1 MSEFFSKK
9 LTRVSFI
16 LSICIIFYHSSNLK
30 EYPIAVNNP
39 LYIFQTFLN
48 AIIDIAVPTF
58 FIMSGYLYY
67 YNCDSVNTGFK
78 KAKKRIF
85 SLLIPY
91 LFFSTLYTVYFMVL
105 SNVPFFKGK
114 INYANAAKLNVG
126 NVFSGVFLAKYAGI
140 LYYVRNLICLTIIFP
155 IIYYSLKIK
164 PIAYLVLVGLFFVYF
179 FDLNVPSKIS
189 LVIKIDVWFW
199 YYLGVVVSVSVKD
212 FKKLKTRDSLIFLSV
227 GLLIVLLLC
236 IYRLNL
242 NIKFSS
248 IVTRIIDKTSSII
261 LVICF
266 WFAFDLVVTEK
277 TIKLENIS
285 FFVYCIHSLILE
297 SFQKII
303 FLFGDK
309 NMLFASIRYF
319 IPPCLTYFIII
330 AIALFMDRFMP
341 KTFKVISGGRTLTK
355 RTTNG
360 KLSGESNAVADAT
373 DGLSKE

>member
-16 LSICIIFYHSSNLK
+16 LSICIILYHASNLN
-30 EYPIAVNNP
+30 EYCIAVNNP

-48 AIIDIAVPTF
+48 TIIDIAVPTF
-58 FIMSGYLYY
+58 FVMSGFLYY
-67 YNCDSVNTGFK
+67 YNCDKLNICFK

-91 LFFSTLYTVYFMVL
+91 FIFCALYTVYFLVL
-105 SNVPFFKGK
+105 CNLPILKDK
-114 INYANAAKLNVG
+114 LNNAVNAKLNAS
-126 NVFSGVFLAKYAGI
+126 NVFQGLFLAKYSGI
-140 LYYVRNLICLTIIFP
+140 LWYVRNLIALTLISP
-155 IIYYSLKIK
+155 LIYYSLKVK
-164 PIAYLVLVGLFFVYF
+164 PVAYVVLVGMFFCYF
-179 FDLNVPSKIS
+179 FDLNIPINLGIEINK
-189 LVIKIDVWFW
+189 WFW
-199 YYLGVVVSVSVKD
+199 YYLGVVVSIHIKD
-212 FKKLKTRDSLIFLSV
+212 FKKLKTKTSVFFLIV
-227 GLLIVLLLC
+227 GLLIVVLLC
-236 IYRLNL
+236 IYKINPLD
-242 NIKFSS
+242 IEFYSF
-248 IVTRIIDKTSSII
+248 IEKTVNKISLLV

-303 FLFGDK
+303 FLLGDK
-309 NMLFASIRYF
+309 NLLFATIHYF

-341 KTFKVISGGRTLTK
+341 KTFKLISGGRTLTK
-355 RTTNG
+355 RTTDG

-373 DGLSKE
+373 NGLSKE